1 MKGTASSP
9 SGPPASRTSQ
19 AWHVL
24 MQREGQENQS
34 TRKQS
39 PHVQKVAELLRPPGG
54 EPLGLGA
61 VTETQEPEEAPPAHT
76 ALCGPHGF
84 SADYSPSPHHSIPSF
99 KGVCLCEDSGKTR
112 NGSNQSWASGKL
124 GYIYRKS
131 WPQSLHPRL
140 IEPRVIFS
148 KENEILRK
156 SFKII
161 CWKRR
166 EKINW
171 GEQPCLIHPYI
182 SYSLNFFLK
191 AFHLGLPSV

>member
-1 MKGTASSP
+1 MAFQFLAQPLISISLIIEEPSCRQPGTLTLLKGTQGLRTTASC
-9 SGPPASRTSQ
+9 
-19 AWHVL
+19 
-24 MQREGQENQS
+24 
-34 TRKQS
+34 
-39 PHVQKVAELLRPPGG
+39 LL
-54 EPLGLGA
+54 L
-61 VTETQEPEEAPPAHT
+61 
-76 ALCGPHGF
+76 AL
-84 SADYSPSPHHSIPSF
+84 SPSPHHSIPSF